1 MCPWIEIHIQ
11 GCNMEWATYEA
22 LSNSFYMVE
31 DIDLTGSGEPLMNP
45 NLEKM
50 IGLAKESGIRVGF
63 SSNGVL
69 LTPAR
74 LDALMERGLDWIAIS
89 CDAATEDTYSKIRV
103 GGSFKALTDNLRYLG
118 EMKKLHPDSK
128 PYTMLFFVMM
138 KENIHEL
145 PDLVQLASKLQI
157 DLVVAKNLDVQSR
170 PSDGSKG
177 VFELAGD
184 SEAYSRIKQHIG
196 KAVDI
201 AQSLDLKLRL
211 YETSPTERPIC
222 EQDPLRTLFVSV
234 DGSISPCISLAYMNS
249 RFFAGQQVS
258 IPIYKFGNINET
270 SIDNVFQTHEY
281 VEFRRAFERRL
292 SRRVVDLFDPINR
305 GLPGSSDPS
314 KLPPPVGCESC
325 YYLYGI

>member
-1 MCPWIEIHIQ
+1 
-11 GCNMEWATYEA
+11 MEWATYEA
-22 LSNSFYMVE
+22 LSKSFYMVE
-31 DIDLTGSGEPLMNP
+31 EIDLTGSGEPLMNP

-74 LDALMERGLDWIAIS
+74 LDALMEHALDWIAIS

-103 GGSFKALTDNLRYLG
+103 GGSFNGLINNLQYLG
-118 EMKKLHPDSK
+118 EMKKRHPDSK

-170 PSDGSKG
+170 PSDCSKG
-177 VFELAGD
+177 VFEVAGD
-184 SEAYSRIKQHIG
+184 SEAHSRVKQYIG
-196 KAVDI
+196 KAVNV
-201 AQSLDLKLRL
+201 AQSLDIKLRL

-222 EQDPLRTLFVSV
+222 EQDPLRTMFVSV
-234 DGSISPCISLAYMNS
+234 DGFISPCISLAYMNS
-249 RFFAGQQVS
+249 RFFAGRQVS
-258 IPIYKFGNINET
+258 IPIYKFGNINES

-292 SRRVVDLFDPINR
+292 YRGVMGLFDPIDR
-305 GLPGSSDPS
+305 GLSGSSDLSELP
-314 KLPPPVGCESC
+314 PPPVGCESC